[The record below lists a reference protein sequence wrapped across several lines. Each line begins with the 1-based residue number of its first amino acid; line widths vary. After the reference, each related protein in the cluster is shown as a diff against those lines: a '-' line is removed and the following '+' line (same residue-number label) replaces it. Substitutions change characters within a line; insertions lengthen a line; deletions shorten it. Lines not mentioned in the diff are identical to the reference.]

1 MSEPEEVGA
10 HPAEPG
16 ASAQPAPEPEF
27 WVLDAVAIPHTAE
40 PTISFRMRV
49 REGSERE
56 VYTIALK
63 AQIQLEASERP
74 HSEES
79 RERLRDV
86 FGEPERW
93 NDTARGVL
101 WTCRDVLVPSFR
113 GSTKFELQVPCSTDL
128 ELATTRY
135 FDAVPDGHAPL
146 AFHFSGSII
155 YADGPDRMQVARVP
169 WHVMAQYRLPVEVW
183 RAAAGDGGL
192 VRLSG
197 ETFAGLRDY
206 AAGQGLLSS
215 DAAVSDLLESART
228 EAT

>member
-1 MSEPEEVGA
+1 MSEQA
-10 HPAEPG
+10 L
-16 ASAQPAPEPEF
+16 APDPEF

-40 PTISFRMRV
+40 PTLSFQMRV
-49 REGSERE
+49 REASDRD

-74 HSEES
+74 HSDES

-101 WTCRDVLVPSFR
+101 WTCRDVLVPSFS

-155 YADGPDRMQVARVP
+155 YADAPDRMQVARVP
-169 WHVMAQYRLPVEVW
+169 WHATAQYRLPVDVW

-197 ETFAGLRDY
+197 ETFAGLREH
-206 AAGQGLLSS
+206 AAERALLSS
-215 DAAVSDLLESART
+215 DAAVADLLAATRT